1 MRDIFLRLAS
11 LLDRREKTLFVALLF
26 GTFVGALLEMVSVGA
41 VPAFVSSLTDPE
53 GLRGNEY
60 AARAFDM
67 FGITSDVD
75 AMRLMGVG
83 LVIIVVVKAVY
94 LTALTW
100 AAARFT
106 FRRQIVI
113 AKRLF
118 AAYLTSPYTF
128 HLQRNSA
135 DLLRN
140 TNQDAMVIVSSA
152 LVPFM
157 TVALEGLTL
166 LMILG
171 LLLAVEPL
179 ASLAAAAVFGSTI
192 VLFTRLIRRRI
203 HRLGEAERVARADMI
218 RAVTEGL
225 SGIKTTKV
233 LGRESHFLGRYGEA
247 SERYAA
253 AGVERQVVDAL
264 PRLILE
270 TVAVVGLLAL
280 AGALVATG
288 RTMASLVPTL
298 TLLAVALVRMVP
310 SFGRI
315 TAAQVG
321 IAWGKAALDGVY
333 GDLKNLEA
341 VPPSNADAHPSFTD
355 AIRLE
360 NVTYAYPEAPRPSL
374 VGVDMEIGRGHA
386 VGLVGPTGSGKT
398 TAVDVILGLLTPTE
412 GRVTVDGADI
422 GGRERGWQRHVGYIP
437 QDIYLS
443 DATIRENIAFGI
455 ADEAIDD
462 DAVWRAV
469 DAAQVREFVERLPE
483 GLNTFVGERGVRLS
497 GGQRQRIGI
506 ARALYHDPDVLVMD
520 EATSA
525 LDTETERYV
534 MAAIEHL
541 KGSRTLIIIAHRL
554 STVEACDR
562 LYLLRD
568 GEVEAAGTYA
578 ELNAGNEAFQRLA
591 ARD

>member
-1 MRDIFLRLAS
+1 
-11 LLDRREKTLFVALLF
+11 
-26 GTFVGALLEMVSVGA
+26 
-41 VPAFVSSLTDPE
+41 
-53 GLRGNEY
+53 
-60 AARAFDM
+60 
-67 FGITSDVD
+67 
-75 AMRLMGVG
+75 
-83 LVIIVVVKAVY
+83 
-94 LTALTW
+94 
-100 AAARFT
+100 
-106 FRRQIVI
+106 
-113 AKRLF
+113 
-118 AAYLTSPYTF
+118 
-128 HLQRNSA
+128 
-135 DLLRN
+135 
-140 TNQDAMVIVSSA
+140 
-152 LVPFM
+152 
-157 TVALEGLTL
+157 
-166 LMILG
+166 
-171 LLLAVEPL
+171 EPL
-179 ASLAAAAVFGSTI
+179 TSLAATVVFGGTI

-203 HRLGEAERVARADMI
+203 QRLGRDERVARGEMI

-247 SERYAA
+247 SEHYAA

-280 AGALVATG
+280 AGALVGSG

-298 TLLAVALVRMVP
+298 TLLAMALVRMIP

-321 IAWGKAALDGVY
+321 IAFGKAALDGVY
-333 GDLKNLEA
+333 GDLKDLEA
-341 VPPSNADAHPSFTD
+341 VKPTSPEAHPSFHD

-360 NVTYAYPEAPRPSL
+360 QVTYTYPEAPGPSL
-374 VGVDMEIGRGHA
+374 VDVDMVVRRGQA

-412 GRVTVDGADI
+412 GQVTVDGADI
-422 GGRERGWQRHVGYIP
+422 AGRERGWQRHVGYIP

-534 MAAIEHL
+534 MEAIEHL

-562 LYLLRD
+562 LYMLRD
-568 GEVEAAGTYA
+568 GRVEASGTYQ
-578 ELNAGNEAFQRLA
+578 ELHEGSEAFQRLA
-591 ARD
+591 AQN